1 MGRAYRKGES
11 GGAMS
16 LETIESKLARVAARL
31 QREREEC
38 EVCEA
43 RNERAAIRHYDG
55 GLSVEEAEQLAKV
68 EHPCRHL

>member
-1 MGRAYRKGES
+1 
-11 GGAMS
+11 MS

-43 RNERAAIRHYDG
+43 RNERAAIMDITTANAIH
-55 GLSVEEAEQLAKV
+55 VEDSRAA
-68 EHPCRHL
+68 C